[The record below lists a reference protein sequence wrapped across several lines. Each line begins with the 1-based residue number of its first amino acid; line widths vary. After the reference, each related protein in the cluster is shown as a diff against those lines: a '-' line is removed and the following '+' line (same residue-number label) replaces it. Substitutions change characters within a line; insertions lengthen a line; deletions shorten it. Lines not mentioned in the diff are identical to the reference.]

1 MKLDGNTILIT
12 GALPEL
18 ALKFA
23 RAFVA
28 LKNTVIITGRDV
40 AKLAKAQAQVPE
52 LKTIGS
58 DVSRVEDINALYV
71 KVAHDFPAL
80 NMLMNNA
87 GVMRSINFHKDGD
100 DLDDLTSEIDI
111 NLKGYVLAPSA
122 RGRLEADHGRP
133 QWTRMKC
140 QNSVSSKI
148 VGIVDR

>member
-1 MKLDGNTILIT
+1 MMKLDGNTILIT

-58 DVSRVEDINALYV
+58 DVSRVEDINAPLRQGCARFPGSQH
-71 KVAHDFPAL
+71 AHEQRWRDAVHQFP
-80 NMLMNNA
+80 
-87 GVMRSINFHKDGD
+87 
-100 DLDDLTSEIDI
+100 
-111 NLKGYVLAPSA
+111 
-122 RGRLEADHGRP
+122 
-133 QWTRMKC
+133 
-140 QNSVSSKI
+140 
-148 VGIVDR
+148 